1 MLDFTLNKLANA
13 MRGMP
18 RDVRIMLKLPDG
30 RIVDLDHVQP
40 ILASDRGG
48 RTADISQSGT
58 GRYTILLVAA
68 GG

>member
-1 MLDFTLNKLANA
+1 MPDFTLNKLAEA

-18 RDVRIMLKLPDG
+18 RDARIMLKLPDG
-30 RIVDLDHVQP
+30 RIVDLDHVRP

-48 RTADISQSGT
+48 TTTDVGQSGS

-68 GG
+68 SD